1 MADMP
6 GGAPRRGAEDGAATT
21 GSRMALIGFE
31 AAPDPA
37 FDARARAAAATAV
50 WPEGVGR
57 AEVGER
63 ADRTPI
69 RPR

>member
-1 MADMP
+1 
-6 GGAPRRGAEDGAATT
+6 
-21 GSRMALIGFE
+21 MALIGFE

-69 RPR
+69 RHR